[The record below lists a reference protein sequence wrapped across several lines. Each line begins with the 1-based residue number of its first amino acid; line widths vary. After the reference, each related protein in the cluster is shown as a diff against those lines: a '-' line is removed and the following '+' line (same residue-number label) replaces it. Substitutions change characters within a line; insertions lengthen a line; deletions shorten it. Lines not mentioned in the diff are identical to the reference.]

1 MLGRKLAL
9 AAALAAAWLQMS
21 ASAYEGA
28 IHQQLTFFAARQYNQ
43 CVEET
48 HLARLT
54 SLQVR
59 YVAMANA
66 NQAEQPWWQRMFR
79 WNYYDRSSQS
89 AGRILWVLETR
100 MHDSYRESLAR
111 FKAARDLSRRFTN
124 LGRLVNHIQD
134 VTTPA
139 TVAPVY
145 TARWWRFSNVD
156 RFNAFPVDSEA
167 LGVALGDDCT
177 AVRAADG
184 TFEKLLVDTAERT
197 IESITTPMRGMPS
210 DWEAFWE
217 LDNDLDEFGRY
228 GDAGNSF
235 GREVRFRCTADESRR
250 CVLLHNDP
258 IYAEY
263 ALGRH
268 LDAVKATMAAIA
280 MSVEHVRTVA
290 DRSLVAADPGRTAE

>member
-1 MLGRKLAL
+1 MAGRKLAL
-9 AAALAAAWLQMS
+9 VAALIAAWLH
-21 ASAYEGA
+21 APAFGYEGA

-48 HLARLT
+48 SLARLT

-66 NQAEQPWWQRMFR
+66 NQAEQPWWHRMFR

-89 AGRILWVLETR
+89 AGRVMWLLETR
-100 MHDSYRESLAR
+100 MHGSYRESLAR

-145 TARWWRFSNVD
+145 TARWWRFSVAD
-156 RFNAFPVDSEA
+156 RFNAFPVDGESLSAA
-167 LGVALGDDCT
+167 LGSDCT

-184 TFEKLLVDTAERT
+184 TLEKLLVDTAERT
-197 IESITTPMRGMPS
+197 LKSITTPIRGMPS

-250 CVLLHNDP
+250 CVLLDNDP

-290 DRSLVAADPGRTAE
+290 DRVAAAPIDGAVAE